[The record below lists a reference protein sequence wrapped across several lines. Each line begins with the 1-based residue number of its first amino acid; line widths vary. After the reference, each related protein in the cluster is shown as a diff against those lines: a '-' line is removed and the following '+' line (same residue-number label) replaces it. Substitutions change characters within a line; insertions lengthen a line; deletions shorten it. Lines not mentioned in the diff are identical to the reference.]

1 MITDPISDMLTR
13 IRNANTARKP
23 LIEMPYSKMKG
34 EIARI
39 LKNEGYIKSYELV
52 SKAEKPTLAVE
63 LKVDEGERPI
73 KDLQRASKPG
83 LRSYVGAGEIP
94 KVIGGL
100 GICILSTSK
109 GIMTGREAKKQNIG
123 GELIA
128 FVY

>member
-1 MITDPISDMLTR
+1 MITDPISDMLTC
-13 IRNANTARKP
+13 IRNANAARKNAVK
-23 LIEMPYSKMKG
+23 MPYSKMKG

-39 LKNEGYIKSYELV
+39 LKSEGYIKNYEVV
-52 SKAEKPTLAVE
+52 SDKTRPVLSID
-63 LKVDEGERPI
+63 LKTQGARPLRNLKKI
-73 KDLQRASKPG
+73 SKPG
-83 LRSYVGAGEIP
+83 LRSYVSTDEIP

-109 GIMTGREAKKQNIG
+109 GIMTGREAKKQNVG